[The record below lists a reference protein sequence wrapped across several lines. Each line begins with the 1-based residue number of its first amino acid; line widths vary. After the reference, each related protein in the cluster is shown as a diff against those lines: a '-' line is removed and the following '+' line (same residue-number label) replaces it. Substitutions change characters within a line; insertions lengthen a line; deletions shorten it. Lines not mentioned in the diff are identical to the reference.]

1 MRTAVLILWSVC
13 LLVIAAS
20 LFRFA
25 WIATPRE
32 RLLTLTVLAFAASGC
47 RRPPS
52 DGKNPQ

>member
-1 MRTAVLILWSVC
+1 MTVRAAVLILWSVC

-32 RLLTLTVLAFAASGC
+32 RLLTLTVLALAVSGC
-47 RRPPS
+47 RRPRS
-52 DGKNPQ
+52 GD